1 MVTMNNTET
10 KKKKSGGLWREAMK
24 RFAKNKMAL
33 LGLAILIVMVIFAVF
48 AEQIA
53 PYGIDDQDYN
63 VALKRPCK
71 EYLLGTDGLGRDI
84 FSRIVYGARTSLSI
98 SASSVLIATIIG
110 GTLGALAAY
119 YGGFLDTVI
128 MRGLDI
134 FLAMPSILL
143 AVAIAAA
150 MGTGI
155 QNTLIA
161 ITITE
166 VPGLA
171 RIMYSSVISLKEQ
184 EYIRAARSIGANDG
198 RILLKHILPNALA
211 PMLVQSTLYIASA
224 ILSIS
229 SLSFIGLGIQPP
241 TPEWGSMLS
250 AGRVYMREAAYIMV
264 FPGLAI
270 MLTIF
275 GFNLMGDGLRDA
287 LDPKLKD

>member
-1 MVTMNNTET
+1 MHNTKNT
-10 KKKKSGGLWREAMK
+10 KIKSGGLWREAMK

-33 LGLAILIVMVIFAVF
+33 LGLVILVIMVIFAVF
-48 AEQIA
+48 AEYIA
-53 PYGIDDQDYN
+53 PYGIDDQNYS
-63 VALKRPCK
+63 VALTEPCR
-71 EYLLGTDGLGRDI
+71 EFLLGTDGLGRDI

-98 SASSVLIATIIG
+98 SVSSVLIAVVIG

-119 YGGFLDTVI
+119 YGGVLDTVI

-161 ITITE
+161 ITISE
-166 VPGLA
+166 IPGLA

-184 EYIRAARSIGANDG
+184 EYIRAARSIGSSDG
-198 RILLKHILPNALA
+198 RILSKHILPNALA
-211 PMLVQSTLYIASA
+211 PMLVQSTLYVASA

-250 AGRVYMREAAYIMV
+250 AGREYMREAPYVMI

>member
-1 MVTMNNTET
+1 MMSNTET
-10 KKKKSGGLWREAMK
+10 KKKSGGMWREAMK

-33 LGLAILIVMVIFAVF
+33 LGLAILIVMTIFAIF

-53 PYGIDDQDYN
+53 PYGIDDQDYS
-63 VALKRPCK
+63 VALTRPCK
-71 EYLLGTDGLGRDI
+71 EYILGTDGLGRDI
-84 FSRIVYGARTSLSI
+84 FSRIVFGARTSLSI
-98 SASSVLIATIIG
+98 SVSSVLIAVVIG

-119 YGGFLDTVI
+119 YGGILDTII

-134 FLAMPSILL
+134 FLAMPSILM

-155 QNTLIA
+155 QNTLVA
-161 ITITE
+161 ITISQ

-211 PMLVQSTLYIASA
+211 PMLVQSTLYVASA

-250 AGRVYMREAAYIMV
+250 AGRSFMREAPYIMV
-264 FPGLAI
+264 FPGLSI